1 MAATSRVTSSDF
13 IAMAREGRPEALEA
27 IYREHGDALMRLAY
41 HLTGS
46 RTDAEDVLHDVF
58 LGLPEALARYQERGA
73 FPAWLRRVTARVAL
87 TRVRVARRRREVPL
101 EVATPTAQAARA
113 EAIGQRGD
121 LERAIRA
128 LPVLLRAVFV
138 LKEVEGLSHA
148 EVAATLGIRVG
159 TSEVRLH
166 RALRKLRAE
175 LGDPR

>member
-1 MAATSRVTSSDF
+1 MAATPRVTSLDL
-13 IAMAREGRPEALEA
+13 IGLAREGRAEALEA

-46 RTDAEDVLHDVF
+46 RADAEDVLHDVF
-58 LGLPEALARYQERGA
+58 LGLPEALGRYQERGA

-101 EVATPTAQAARA
+101 EAAA
-113 EAIGQRGD
+113 DLGLSAHDVHTNRGD
-121 LERAIRA
+121 LERAIA
-128 LPVLLRAVFV
+128 KLPATLRAVFV

-175 LGDPR
+175 LGDA